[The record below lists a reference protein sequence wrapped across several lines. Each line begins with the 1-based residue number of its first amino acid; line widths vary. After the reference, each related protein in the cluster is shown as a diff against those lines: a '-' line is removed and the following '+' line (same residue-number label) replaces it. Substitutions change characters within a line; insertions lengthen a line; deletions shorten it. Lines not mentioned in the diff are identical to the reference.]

1 LLIDPSFSIVML
13 ARFRGYLRHLWP
25 PVDLNSLS
33 DHVASLAVAN
43 AILCLI
49 ARQALWVGGVE
60 G

>member
-1 LLIDPSFSIVML
+1 L
-13 ARFRGYLRHLWP
+13 AA
-25 PVDLNSLS
+25 VDLNSLS
-33 DHVASLAVAN
+33 DHVASFAVAN